1 MPNIKQIRADLE
13 PGIGWVHRGFK
24 GFGMILTSQEIALL
38 HTFIVSFVFTFPFY
52 SIKYVHRVK
61 LFQQVKLFLNLPVTA
76 HVACKCHGADVP
88 NSFKPNE
95 ASTLSVSIATGKS
108 CLLASISTGI

>member
-52 SIKYVHRVK
+52 SIKYDSRAK
-61 LFQQVKLFLNLPVTA
+61 LFIEKKSKDQIVEKLNYSTSMVSAFVQTLNSSLCTVIWI
-76 HVACKCHGADVP
+76 V
-88 NSFKPNE
+88 E
-95 ASTLSVSIATGKS
+95 
-108 CLLASISTGI
+108 